1 MLYSLP
7 MRFPFTMNY
16 FIIGFIAILTSIV
29 SQDHHLIYIC
39 WPYRFLIY
47 VFILYRYSVK
57 VVQSFLKHWPTLAA
71 QAGKT
76 SLHQDSV
83 LSLLSSLFLIDRE
96 GTIKSHC
103 TSSRSDMVVFYN
115 GLLADA
121 KVELQAKIKVLK
133 LLPFFFTM
141 GEDIAKSV
149 R

>member
-1 MLYSLP
+1 MFCSLP
-7 MRFPFTMNY
+7 LRFPCPISFV
-16 FIIGFIAILTSIV
+16 IGFIVTSK
-29 SQDHHLIYIC
+29 SGSGSSAYCIC
-39 WPYRFLIY
+39 LHYRFLIY
-47 VFILYRYSVK
+47 VFMLYRYSVK

-83 LSLLSSLFLIDRE
+83 LGLLSSLFLIDRE
-96 GTIKSHC
+96 GIIKDHC
-103 TSSRSDMVVFYN
+103 TSSRSDIVVFYN
-115 GLLADA
+115 GILADA